1 MALSLQF
8 RKYHGF
14 GNDYLIFDPNQSEAT
29 LPPEHMQL
37 VCNRN
42 FGLGSDGIL
51 VGPLLTEEGL
61 RVKIYNPDGSEA
73 EKSGNGMLIFAKY
86 LKDANYI
93 SGDAAEILTT
103 GGAVRVQYY
112 HDDAQTMQVDMG
124 RASFWS
130 NEVPVR
136 GPRREVV
143 DEAMQLGGN
152 TYWVTCLS
160 VGNPHLV
167 IPVTVATPE
176 LAKRLGRSAE
186 LAPQFPRHVNLCL
199 MQVLDRSHVALEI
212 YERGAGYTLSSGS
225 ACCAAAAA
233 GLRLGMTE
241 RKITARMPGGTMAV
255 QISQDGTMQIMGSVH
270 AVCEMTLS
278 PEIVKEMLSL

>member
-1 MALSLQF
+1 
-8 RKYHGF
+8 
-14 GNDYLIFDPNQSEAT
+14 
-29 LPPEHMQL
+29 MQL

-278 PEIVKEMLSL
+278 PEFVKEMLSL

>member
-1 MALSLQF
+1 MGFSLQF

-14 GNDYLIFDPNQSEAT
+14 GNDYLIFDPNRSEVT
-29 LPPEHMQL
+29 LPPEQMQL

-51 VGPLLTEEGL
+51 VGPLLSEAGM

-73 EKSGNGMLIFAKY
+73 EKSGNGLLIFAKY
-86 LKDANYI
+86 LRDAGYI
-93 SGDAAEILTT
+93 SSDTAQILTSCGT
-103 GGAVRVQYY
+103 IRVQYC
-112 HDDAQTMQVDMG
+112 DDLAGTMQLDMG

-130 NEVPVR
+130 NEIPVR

-143 DEAMQLGGN
+143 DEAMQLGGS
-152 TYWVTCLS
+152 TYWVTCLT

-167 IPVTVATPE
+167 IPVTTATPE
-176 LAKRLGRSAE
+176 LARRLGRSVE
-186 LAPQFPRHVNLCL
+186 TAPQFPRRINLCL

-241 RKITARMPGGTMAV
+241 RRISVRMPGGTMEV
-255 QISQDGTMQIMGSVH
+255 RIDSDGAIRMSGSVH

-278 PEIVKEMLSL
+278 PEFVQEMLSL